1 MPPGC
6 ANSCS
11 NVPAVQRWSR
21 HRRGQGSN
29 GPLEPPAG
37 QRPRTGWGDRGVRRR
52 YAGGGSAGPQPLPR
66 LDGGGPDRGHHRAR
80 GTRRLGALRARGGQG
95 GGVGGA
101 LRGAVLRTRRHRP
114 ARFGPRVA
122 GLARGSS
129 GVVIAVAD
137 LNQPAEADIRR
148 WRRYLA
154 DEQAEAAVYRDLAGR
169 RTGEEREILLA
180 LAEAEGRHEA
190 HWRDLLGDRV
200 GAPRKGALRTRV
212 LGLLARRFGSVFV
225 LALAQRAE
233 ARSPYDGDAD
243 ATSAMAADE
252 SIHEEVVRGLAARG
266 RQRLSGTF
274 RAAVFGVNDG
284 LVSNL
289 ALVLG
294 IGATGVPTATI
305 LFTGIAGLLAGALSM
320 GAGEYVSVRSQR
332 ELLEAS
338 TPNPATRSV
347 LSHLD
352 EAANELT
359 LVYRAQGMT
368 PEEAEVHAREML
380 RTVAV
385 ATGALDVSRLNAS
398 STSQIDEH
406 EAIGTGM
413 GAAISSFCFFAS
425 GALLPVLPYVFGMQ
439 GVAAIIVAAV
449 LVGLALLATGAV
461 VGLLSGG
468 PPLKR
473 ALRQLVIGLGAAGVT
488 YLLGLLFG
496 TTVA

>member
-1 MPPGC
+1 M
-6 ANSCS
+6 
-11 NVPAVQRWSR
+11 
-21 HRRGQGSN
+21 
-29 GPLEPPAG
+29 
-37 QRPRTGWGDRGVRRR
+37 
-52 YAGGGSAGPQPLPR
+52 
-66 LDGGGPDRGHHRAR
+66 
-80 GTRRLGALRARGGQG
+80 
-95 GGVGGA
+95 
-101 LRGAVLRTRRHRP
+101 
-114 ARFGPRVA
+114 
-122 GLARGSS
+122 
-129 GVVIAVAD
+129 IAVAD
-137 LNQPAEADIRR
+137 RGAPRESDIRR
-148 WRRYLA
+148 WRQYLA

-180 LAEAEGRHEA
+180 LAEAEGRHEE
-190 HWRDLLGDRV
+190 HWRALLGDRV
-200 GAPRKGALRTRV
+200 GAPKKGALRTRL

-243 ATSAMAADE
+243 ATDAMAADE
-252 SIHEEVVRGLAARG
+252 RIHEEVVRGLAARG

-294 IGATGVPTATI
+294 IGATGVPAATI

-320 GAGEYVSVRSQR
+320 GAGEFVSVRSQR
-332 ELLEAS
+332 ELLDAS

-359 LVYRAQGMT
+359 LVYRAQGMS
-368 PEEAEVHAREML
+368 EADAEVHAREVL

-385 ATGALDVSRLNAS
+385 ATGALDVSRLPAAAES
-398 STSQIDEH
+398 EVDEH

-413 GAAISSFCFFAS
+413 TAAVSSFCFFAS
-425 GALLPVLPYVFGMQ
+425 GALLPVLPYLFGMQ
-439 GVAAIIVAAV
+439 GIAAIVVAAV
-449 LVGLALLATGAV
+449 LVGLALLGTGAV

-473 ALRQLVIGLGAAGVT
+473 ALRQLAIGFGAAGVT

>member
-1 MPPGC
+1 M
-6 ANSCS
+6 
-11 NVPAVQRWSR
+11 
-21 HRRGQGSN
+21 
-29 GPLEPPAG
+29 
-37 QRPRTGWGDRGVRRR
+37 
-52 YAGGGSAGPQPLPR
+52 
-66 LDGGGPDRGHHRAR
+66 
-80 GTRRLGALRARGGQG
+80 
-95 GGVGGA
+95 
-101 LRGAVLRTRRHRP
+101 
-114 ARFGPRVA
+114 
-122 GLARGSS
+122 
-129 GVVIAVAD
+129 IAVAD
-137 LNQPAEADIRR
+137 QNRPVESDIRR
-148 WRRYLA
+148 WRQYLA

-169 RTGEEREILLA
+169 RSGEEREILLA

-200 GAPRKGALRTRV
+200 GPAKKGALRTRI

-233 ARSPYDGDAD
+233 ARSPYDGEAD

-252 SIHEEVVRGLAARG
+252 RIHEEVVRGLAARG

-294 IGATGVPTATI
+294 IGATGVPAATI

-320 GAGEYVSVRSQR
+320 GAGEFVSVHSQR
-332 ELLEAS
+332 ELLDAS
-338 TPNPATRSV
+338 TPNPASRAV
-347 LSHLD
+347 LAHLD

-359 LVYRAQGMT
+359 LVYRAQGMSV
-368 PEEAEVHAREML
+368 EEAEEHAREVL

-385 ATGALDVSRLNAS
+385 ATGALDVNRVAAAGSE
-398 STSQIDEH
+398 IDKH
-406 EAIGTGM
+406 EAIGTGL

-425 GALLPVLPYVFGMQ
+425 GALLPVLPYLFGLQ
-439 GVAAIIVAAV
+439 GIAAIVVAAV
-449 LVGLALLATGAV
+449 LVSVALLATGAV

-473 ALRQLVIGLGAAGVT
+473 ALRQLAIGLGAAGVT

-496 TTVA
+496 TSIG